1 MKLEWKTCFKVG
13 ISIFLLYICIH
24 FFPTVISLLVKLI
37 GAASP
42 LIIGCVIAYL
52 VNILLVMYEK
62 IYFPSSKKQI
72 VKKTRR
78 PLCMLFSYLTLVGVL
93 ALVVILVVPQFI
105 SCINLLISQI
115 PDVLSKAV
123 EKLQH
128 WEVLP
133 ENIKESL
140 GSIDWNEKIQ
150 HFGEVISSG
159 AGHIFDLLVTA
170 VSSVFSGII
179 TGFLS
184 VIFSIYLLASKEK
197 LGRQVNRVM
206 EHYIKSSWY
215 KKIMHLL
222 NVLNTCF
229 RKYFICQC
237 FEALILGILCTLGML
252 ILDIPYALMIGA
264 LVAITAL
271 IPIAGA
277 YIGAIVG
284 AFMILTVS
292 PVQAL
297 IFLVFLIILQQLE
310 ENLIYPRVVGSSI
323 GLPSFWV
330 LAAITIGGGLLG
342 IIGMI
347 IGVPLAAAIY
357 KLLREDINRP
367 KVRVMKTPRKK
378 KEV

>member
-62 IYFPSSKKQI
+62 IYFPSSKKSI

-133 ENIKESL
+133 ENIKASL

-150 HFGEVISSG
+150 HFGDVISSG
-159 AGHIFDLLVTA
+159 AGHIFDFLVTA

-206 EHYIKSSWY
+206 EYYIKSSWY

-237 FEALILGILCTLGML
+237 LEALILGVLCTLGML

>member
-1 MKLEWKTCFKVG
+1 MKLEWKTCFKIG
-13 ISIFLLYICIH
+13 ISIFLLYVCIH
-24 FFPTVISLLVKLI
+24 FFPMVTNLLIKLI

-62 IYFPSSKKQI
+62 IYFPKSNKKI
-72 VKKTRR
+72 VKKTKR
-78 PLCMLFSYLTLVGVL
+78 PLCMLFSYLTLISVIVF
-93 ALVVILVVPQFI
+93 VIILVVPQFI
-105 SCINLLISQI
+105 SCMNLLISQI
-115 PDVLSKAV
+115 PNTLTKVV

-128 WEVLP
+128 WEILP
-133 ENIKESL
+133 DNIKETL
-140 GSIDWNEKIQ
+140 ASIDWNEKIQ
-150 HFGEVISSG
+150 HFVDVLKEG
-159 AGHIFDLLVTA
+159 AVHIFDLLITT
-170 VSSVFSGII
+170 VSSVFSVII

-184 VIFSIYLLASKEK
+184 IIFSVYLLASKEK
-197 LGRQVNRVM
+197 LGHQVDRLM
-206 EHYIKSSWY
+206 QHYIKISWY
-215 KKIMHLL
+215 KKIKYLL
-222 NVLNTCF
+222 CVLNNCF

-237 FEALILGILCTLGML
+237 LEALILGILCTLGML

-367 KVRVMKTPRKK
+367 KVRLMKTPRKK

>member
-150 HFGEVISSG
+150 HFGDVISSG

-215 KKIMHLL
+215 KKIMHFL
-222 NVLNTCF
+222 NVSNTCF

>member
-1 MKLEWKTCFKVG
+1 M
-13 ISIFLLYICIH
+13 
-24 FFPTVISLLVKLI
+24 
-37 GAASP
+37 
-42 LIIGCVIAYL
+42 
-52 VNILLVMYEK
+52 
-62 IYFPSSKKQI
+62 Q
-72 VKKTRR
+72 
-78 PLCMLFSYLTLVGVL
+78 
-93 ALVVILVVPQFI
+93 
-105 SCINLLISQI
+105 
-115 PDVLSKAV
+115 
-123 EKLQH
+123 
-128 WEVLP
+128 
-133 ENIKESL
+133 
-140 GSIDWNEKIQ
+140 
-150 HFGEVISSG
+150 
-159 AGHIFDLLVTA
+159 
-170 VSSVFSGII
+170 
-179 TGFLS
+179 
-184 VIFSIYLLASKEK
+184 
-197 LGRQVNRVM
+197 
-206 EHYIKSSWY
+206 HYIKISWY
-215 KKIMHLL
+215 KKIKYLL
-222 NVLNTCF
+222 CVLNNCF

-237 FEALILGILCTLGML
+237 LEALILGVLCTLGML

-347 IGVPLAAAIY
+347 IGVPLAAALY
-357 KLLREDINRP
+357 RLLKEDINRP

-378 KEV
+378 KEA